1 VAPVLAREPCFNR
14 AASSSF
20 PGVAE
25 TERHQ
30 TQPRPETCSLM
41 PETLNVAVV
50 DYDAGNTLSVTRAL
64 EKVGA
69 KVSLTPD
76 PERVL
81 AADAVVLPGVG
92 AFGDCMRK
100 LRERGMDEACG
111 EAFRTG
117 KPFLG
122 VCIALQVVFEGSE
135 ESPGVEG
142 LGLMPGKV
150 VRFGGNGLKI
160 PHIGWN
166 EVSLVRSHP
175 VLDALDG
182 EAFYFVHSYYP
193 EPEKVGDL
201 IGETEYGMRFCSA
214 AGRENLVAVQF
225 HPEKSSGAGLRLYE
239 NFLSWARA

>member
-1 VAPVLAREPCFNR
+1 MRDA
-14 AASSSF
+14 
-20 PGVAE
+20 
-25 TERHQ
+25 
-30 TQPRPETCSLM
+30 M
-41 PETLNVAVV
+41 NVAVV

-64 EKVGA
+64 HKVGA
-69 KVSLTPD
+69 KVDLTPD

-100 LRERGMDEACG
+100 LRDRGMDEACR
-111 EAFRTG
+111 EAFRSG

-122 VCIALQVVFEGSE
+122 VCVALQVIFEDSE

-150 VRFGGNGLKI
+150 VRFEGDGLKV

-166 EVSLVRSHP
+166 ELSVVRDHP
-175 VLDALDG
+175 VLDGLDG

-193 EPEKVGDL
+193 EPEEIRDL
-201 IGETEYGMRFCSA
+201 IGETDYGTRFCSA

-225 HPEKSSGAGLRLYE
+225 HPEKSSRAGLKLYE
-239 NFLSWARA
+239 NFISWARA

>member
-1 VAPVLAREPCFNR
+1 MRDA
-14 AASSSF
+14 
-20 PGVAE
+20 
-25 TERHQ
+25 
-30 TQPRPETCSLM
+30 M
-41 PETLNVAVV
+41 NVAVV

-69 KVSLTPD
+69 KVDLTPD

-92 AFGDCMRK
+92 AFGDCMHK
-100 LRERGMDEACG
+100 LRDRGMDEACS
-111 EAFRTG
+111 EVFRKG

-122 VCIALQVVFEGSE
+122 VCVALQAVFEVSE

-150 VRFGGNGLKI
+150 VRFEGDGLKV

-166 EVSLVRSHP
+166 ELSVVRDHP
-175 VLDALDG
+175 VLDSLDG

-193 EPEKVGDL
+193 EPGEIRDL
-201 IGETEYGMRFCSA
+201 IGETDYGTQFCSA
-214 AGRENLVAVQF
+214 AGRENLIAVQF
-225 HPEKSSGAGLRLYE
+225 HPEKSSRAGLKLYE
-239 NFLSWARA
+239 NFLSWAKA

>member
-1 VAPVLAREPCFNR
+1 
-14 AASSSF
+14 
-20 PGVAE
+20 
-25 TERHQ
+25 
-30 TQPRPETCSLM
+30 M
-41 PETLNVAVV
+41 PEALQVAIV

-69 KVSLTPD
+69 KVDLTPD

-100 LRERGMDEACG
+100 LRERRMDEACR
-111 EAFRTG
+111 EAFRRG

-122 VCIALQVVFEGSE
+122 VCVALQVVFESSG

-150 VRFGGNGLKI
+150 VRFEGDGLKV

-166 EVSLVRSHP
+166 ELSLVRDHP
-175 VLDALDG
+175 VISGLDG

-193 EPEKVGDL
+193 EPEERRDL
-201 IGETEYGMRFCSA
+201 IGETDYGTRFCSV

-225 HPEKSSGAGLRLYE
+225 HPEKSSRAGLKLYG
-239 NFLSWARA
+239 NFLAWAGA

>member
-1 VAPVLAREPCFNR
+1 
-14 AASSSF
+14 
-20 PGVAE
+20 
-25 TERHQ
+25 
-30 TQPRPETCSLM
+30 
-41 PETLNVAVV
+41 LNVAIV

-69 KVSLTPD
+69 KVDLTPD

-81 AADAVVLPGVG
+81 TADAVVLPGVG

-100 LRERGMDEACG
+100 LRERGMDEACT
-111 EAFRTG
+111 EAFRSG

-122 VCIALQVVFEGSE
+122 VCVALQVVFDTSG

-142 LGLMPGKV
+142 LSLMPGKV
-150 VRFGGNGLKI
+150 VRFGVDGLKV

-166 EVSLVRSHP
+166 ELSLVREHP
-175 VLDALDG
+175 VFDGLDG

-193 EPEKVGDL
+193 EPEEAQDL
-201 IGETEYGMRFCSA
+201 IGETDYGTRFCSA

-225 HPEKSSGAGLRLYE
+225 HPEKSSGAGLGLYQ
-239 NFLSWARA
+239 NFLAWARSV